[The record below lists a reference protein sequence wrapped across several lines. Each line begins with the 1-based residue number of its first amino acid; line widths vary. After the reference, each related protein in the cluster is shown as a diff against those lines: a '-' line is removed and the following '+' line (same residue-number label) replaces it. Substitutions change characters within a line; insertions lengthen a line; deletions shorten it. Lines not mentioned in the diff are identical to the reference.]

1 MNINMIIAKLANKNK
16 GSFFKCEWISDLPV
30 KAAYK
35 KQDIVVHKESHATV
49 RYGIRYSNMKSVQQ
63 KVVEGKNL
71 THELPWGKY
80 REGYEGILID
90 HINKAGE
97 QKTYLRLY
105 TSPNKTK
112 VQYYVNG
119 KPITKNELISLGYV
133 QDSYWKKNNEDI
145 DCFTVDVTNIKEI
158 Y

>member
-16 GSFFKCEWISDLPV
+16 GAFFNCEWVGDLPV

-35 KQDIVVHKESHATV
+35 KQGILVHKESHATV
-49 RYGIRYSNMKSVQQ
+49 RYGIRYANMKSVQQ

-71 THELPWGKY
+71 THELSWGKY

-97 QKTYLRLY
+97 QNTYLRLY

-112 VQYYVNG
+112 VTYYVNG
-119 KPITKNELISLGYV
+119 KPVSKEELIALGYV
-133 QDSYWKKNNEDI
+133 QDSYWKKNSEDI
-145 DCFTVDVTNIKEI
+145 DCFTVNVTNIKEI

>member
-1 MNINMIIAKLANKNK
+1 MNINMIIAKLNNKVK
-16 GSFFKCEWISDLPV
+16 GSFFNCEWVGDLPV

-35 KQDIVVHKESHATV
+35 KQGILVHKASRATV
-49 RYGIRYSNMKSVQQ
+49 RYGIAYSHMKSVQQ

-71 THELPWGKY
+71 THELPWGSWVPGK
-80 REGYEGILID
+80 EGILIQ
-90 HINKAGE
+90 HTNKAGE
-97 QKTYLRLY
+97 TNLYLRLY

-119 KPITKNELISLGYV
+119 KPVTKDELIALGYV
-133 QDSYWKKNNEDI
+133 QDSYWKKSGEDV
-145 DCFTVDVTNIKEI
+145 DCFTVNVINIKEI